1 MSKNSV
7 DAYQKNKLNSQ
18 IFADKKPKLSDYHR
32 STVHFVT
39 PEYIKDGYSFLDVG
53 GGGGDFA
60 YAISEEVAKIKP
72 TIIDPD
78 IACINLG
85 KKNYPSFNFI
95 HGYFPDGMNK
105 HSEKYDIVSMQALF
119 PQIPNWKE
127 TLLELRKHAKQ
138 YLNISLIFRLNGS
151 TVVDKDVSYFYYLD
165 SGVRVHQ
172 VIHNI
177 YEFTNFLCIHEMGVK
192 KILFFGYRTP
202 EAGHNFRCVPNS
214 EQIKGNILIEFFR
227 DDEEVPL
234 RMGGALNRE
243 LQGGYSFFMPEIKY
257 IIDGKEF
264 DVRN

>member
-1 MSKNSV
+1 MNKNAI

-18 IFADKKPKLSDYHR
+18 IFADKKPKLADYHG
-32 STVHFVT
+32 STVYFVK
-39 PEYIKDGYSFLDVG
+39 PEFVKDGYSFLDVG

-78 IACINLG
+78 VSCIELG

-95 HGYFPDGMNK
+95 HGFFPEGMEN
-105 HSEKYDIVSMQALF
+105 STERYDIVSMQALF
-119 PQIPNWKE
+119 PHLPNWKE
-127 TLLELRKHAKQ
+127 TLLELRKYSKR
-138 YLNISLIFRLNGS
+138 YLNISLIFRLSGS
-151 TVVDKDVSYFYYLD
+151 TVVDKDISYFYYLD

-192 KILFFGYRTP
+192 KISFYGYRTP
-202 EAGHNFRCVPNS
+202 KAGHNFRCVPNS
-214 EQIKGNILIEFFR
+214 EQIKGNILIEFFQ
-227 DDEEVPL
+227 DHEEKPA

-243 LQGGYSFFMPEIKY
+243 VQSGYNFFIPEMNY
-257 IIDGKEF
+257 VIDGKEF